1 MSLALHGGCEVGKTL
16 LCCLA
21 VLIGNVVRSM
31 TDNRKLVWM
40 KIPWQDMMVR
50 RRTQLDMLGTRDR
63 DCGRLGLDVV
73 PSREDG
79 LQWQRALPLGL

>member
-1 MSLALHGGCEVGKTL
+1 
-16 LCCLA
+16 
-21 VLIGNVVRSM
+21 
-31 TDNRKLVWM
+31 M

-50 RRTQLDMLGTRDR
+50 RPTQLDMLGTRDR

-79 LQWQRALPLGL
+79 LQWLRALPLGL